1 MLDKQK
7 RKEHLVNSNS
17 TSRKELLYQ
26 EMIQNQHPKRTGIIA
41 KQATLNQGLNMDRKD
56 SFFNIN
62 NMNQTVEFDG
72 RFQFDLKSENA
83 DNIDPQMN

>member
-1 MLDKQK
+1 MPQIKMAK
-7 RKEHLVNSNS
+7 K
-17 TSRKELLYQ
+17 
-26 EMIQNQHPKRTGIIA
+26 TGMMP
-41 KQATLNQGLNMDRKD
+41 KQAAIKQGLNMNRKD

-83 DNIDPQMN
+83 DNYDPIKN